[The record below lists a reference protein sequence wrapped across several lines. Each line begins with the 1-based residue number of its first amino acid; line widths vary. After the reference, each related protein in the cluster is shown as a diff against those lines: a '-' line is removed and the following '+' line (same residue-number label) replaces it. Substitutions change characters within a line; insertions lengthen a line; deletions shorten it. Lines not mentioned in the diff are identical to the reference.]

1 MNSRA
6 GVDIKDCNL
15 CNELFGPVR
24 VFDVE
29 MAAGNMREELYNG
42 HDQLRQK
49 PVGIIEN
56 HPERWQKWRRKHGK
70 KRDRQN
76 EKRNR
81 HDDQIRHQRN
91 RCDDVEIPKYQWQR
105 TEPCGERN
113 TSSAAKPIETGMQ
126 PTART
131 PQQASWQERIGRGP
145 ALQKSGKWIGE
156 QYDGANDR
164 ELELKDY
171 RKKINRAPQQETA

>member
-1 MNSRA
+1 MNSRT

-15 CNELFGPVR
+15 CNEVFRPVR

-29 MAAGNMREELYNG
+29 MAAGNMCEELYNG

-49 PVGIIEN
+49 PVGIIED
-56 HPERWQKWRRKHGK
+56 HPERWQKWRRKQRK
-70 KRDRQN
+70 ERDRQN

-91 RCDDVEIPKYQWQR
+91 RCDDVEIPKHQRQR

-113 TSSAAKPIETGMQ
+113 TGSAAKPIETGMQ
-126 PTART
+126 PTPRT
-131 PQQASWQERIGRGP
+131 PQQASWQERVRRGP
-145 ALQKSGKWIGE
+145 ALKKSGKWIGK
-156 QYDGANDR
+156 QYDGANHR
-164 ELELKDY
+164 E
-171 RKKINRAPQQETA
+171 